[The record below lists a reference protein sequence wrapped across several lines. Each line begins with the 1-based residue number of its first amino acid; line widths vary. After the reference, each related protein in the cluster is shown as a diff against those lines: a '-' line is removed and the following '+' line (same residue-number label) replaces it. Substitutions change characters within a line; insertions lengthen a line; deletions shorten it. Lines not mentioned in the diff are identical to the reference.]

1 MRVLNK
7 KLIGIGITDQNL
19 ATKLSGDI
27 MKTHL
32 ALVQQTQNVS
42 SAADTNTDQLTD
54 KEAMFYQEVLMEAGS
69 ATIKAL
75 RLGDTTKMLA
85 GLVSLTY
92 TALQAFATRNH
103 APIENVGEGY
113 QIYQKLIIM
122 QLLSAKLHNCS
133 SGQLTSYAEL
143 YYVCANL
150 ASGYLNANFDKAFI
164 AYHEWQQVCQVSK
177 EDCISKRPDLA
188 ECLFE

>member
-1 MRVLNK
+1 
-7 KLIGIGITDQNL
+7 
-19 ATKLSGDI
+19 

-32 ALVQQTQNVS
+32 ALVQQTQTVPGTV
-42 SAADTNTDQLTD
+42 DTDTDQLTD
-54 KEAMFYQEVLMEAGS
+54 KEVMFYQEVLLEAGG

-85 GLVSLTY
+85 GLVGLTY

-103 APIENVGEGY
+103 APIENAGEGY
-113 QIYQKLIIM
+113 QIYHKLAIM
-122 QLLSAKLHNCS
+122 QLLSVKLHNCS
-133 SGQLTSYAEL
+133 SGQLTAYAEL

-150 ASGYLNANFDKAFI
+150 AAGYLNANFDKAFI
-164 AYHEWQQVCQVSK
+164 AYHEWQLVCQVSK